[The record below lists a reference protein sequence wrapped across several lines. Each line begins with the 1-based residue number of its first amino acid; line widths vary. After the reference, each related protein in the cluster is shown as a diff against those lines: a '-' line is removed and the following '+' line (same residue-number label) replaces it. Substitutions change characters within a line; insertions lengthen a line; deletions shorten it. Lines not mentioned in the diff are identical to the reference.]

1 MADPSKTHA
10 PTARRLEKARE
21 EGQIPQSMEMTS
33 AITLAVLTLTT
44 ALLAPWFISWMR
56 KEIILGL
63 SCRAELLDN
72 SQVFTAYLNSKILGA
87 LLISSPFFLALAIF
101 GIAGHIMISGW
112 NFTPKT
118 LAWKMDELNPVA
130 TIKKFFSPESLI
142 KLLLSVAKLIFITA
156 IVYFYIRKKI
166 DFLATLQWVSV
177 EQVLP
182 AIGGVVLG
190 AVIRICLGLL
200 VIGAIDWFYH
210 KWKYIENLK
219 MTRQEVKEEN
229 RDTEGAPEVKARL
242 RRKQYEVGMRRM
254 LKKVPQASV
263 VLVNPTHVAVALYYQ
278 SGQTA
283 SPVVVAKGADQM
295 CEKIKEIARSYGVPI
310 IRRPALAREIYGTV
324 KLDQPIPEK
333 LFTAVAEVLA
343 VIYRLKN
350 ANAR

>member
-10 PTARRLEKARE
+10 PTARRLQKARE
-21 EGQIPQSMEMTS
+21 EGQVPQSMEMTS

-44 ALLAPWFISWMR
+44 ALLAPWFVAWSK
-56 KEIILGL
+56 KEIIEGL

-72 SQVFTAYLNSKILGA
+72 TQVFTAYLNSKILGS
-87 LLISSPFFLALAIF
+87 LLIASPFFLALAVF
-101 GIAGHIMISGW
+101 GIAGHVFISGW
-112 NFTPKT
+112 NFSPKS
-118 LAWKMDELNPVA
+118 LAWKIDEFNPA
-130 TIKKFFSPESLI
+130 KSLSGLFSPQSLV
-142 KLLLSVAKLIFITA
+142 KLVMAVAKLIFISA
-156 IVYFYIRKKI
+156 IVYLYLRKKVE
-166 DFLATLQWVSV
+166 FLATLQWVSL

-190 AVIRICLGLL
+190 AVIRICIGLL

-210 KWKYIENLK
+210 KFKYIESLK

-229 RDTEGAPEVKARL
+229 RDTEGAPEVKHHL
-242 RRKQYEVGMRRM
+242 RRKQFEIGMRRM

-263 VLVNPTHVAVALYYQ
+263 VIVNPTHFAVAIYYQ

-283 SPVVVAKGADQM
+283 SPIVVAKGADQM

-310 IRRPALAREIYGTV
+310 IRRPALAREVYATV

-333 LFTAVAEVLA
+333 LFSAVAEVLA
-343 VIYRLKN
+343 VIYRLKH
-350 ANAR
+350 AYAR